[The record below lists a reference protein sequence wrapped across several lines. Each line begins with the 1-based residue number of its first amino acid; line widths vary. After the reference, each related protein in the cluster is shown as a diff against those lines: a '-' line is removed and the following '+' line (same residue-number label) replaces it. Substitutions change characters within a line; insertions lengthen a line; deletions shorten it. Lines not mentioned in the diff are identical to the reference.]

1 MIVTIPT
8 CGESPHLGKLVQ
20 TVKQGGA
27 EVVVVINNATPEQR
41 KYVEAQV
48 IGHGLLVDGGNGVRS
63 LYTIWN
69 QCLELT
75 RQNSV
80 GAILNDDI
88 EIDPGSISVIE
99 GAVKAGYPV
108 VGWEAFIAPS
118 PNPVSNLRRAYGTYR
133 TRGMAGFAF
142 AFDPHRVPYFDEEY
156 TWWYGDDDW
165 VQQCISN
172 GLSINVESQC
182 GIKHYTSTSQIA
194 RPWVMRDV
202 SQDKQRFVQKW
213 GNK

>member
-1 MIVTIPT
+1 
-8 CGESPHLGKLVQ
+8 
-20 TVKQGGA
+20 
-27 EVVVVINNATPEQR
+27 
-41 KYVEAQV
+41 
-48 IGHGLLVDGGNGVRS
+48 
-63 LYTIWN
+63 
-69 QCLELT
+69 
-75 RQNSV
+75 
-80 GAILNDDI
+80 
-88 EIDPGSISVIE
+88 
-99 GAVKAGYPV
+99 
-108 VGWEAFIAPS
+108 
-118 PNPVSNLRRAYGTYR
+118 
-133 TRGMAGFAF
+133 MAGFAF